1 MLNEKLKEG
10 ATRLPARRWLLL
22 LLLGAGL
29 LFLIF
34 GSLFPQDKD
43 ESERLDVEEYKASLT
58 QEVTA
63 LCERVDG
70 AGEVAL
76 VIHFK
81 GTEEYVYAT
90 DNNKSGK
97 EYVYTSGSGLLLRV
111 DYPAV
116 DGVSVLCE
124 GGSDAA
130 VRREMTDLLSSL
142 LGIGANRIHIGKGNF
157 GNAS

>member
-1 MLNEKLKEG
+1 MLNENLKEG

-97 EYVYTSGSGLLLRV
+97 E
-111 DYPAV
+111 
-116 DGVSVLCE
+116 
-124 GGSDAA
+124 SDTPLPPSLFIYFPT
-130 VRREMTDLLSSL
+130 VRSPVPPYRSH
-142 LGIGANRIHIGKGNF
+142 RP
-157 GNAS
+157 